1 MGDRIRAYARAHPF
15 LLTSQIVGGVGVI
28 ASLVALPI
36 LGAAGFAAVGPVAG
50 SAAAAAWQSSIGL
63 VQAGSVFAWCQS
75 AAMGG
80 AAVNGIV
87 ALGAVGG
94 SVALVATGVG
104 VVGGQTALT
113 PEKLK
118 EMFLNVYRKEESWV
132 EVMKEAQKSAS

>member
-1 MGDRIRAYARAHPF
+1 MGDRIRAYAKAHPF

-36 LGAAGFAAVGPVAG
+36 LGAAGFAAAGPVAG
-50 SAAAAAWQSSIGL
+50 SAAAAWQSSIGL

-87 ALGAVGG
+87 ALGAAGG
-94 SVALVATGVG
+94 SVALAATGAG

-118 EMFLNVYRKEESWV
+118 EMFLSVYRKEKSWV